1 MARDKNLVLGA
12 GKLFFDR
19 FDDDGAKT
27 GEFYIGN
34 TTSFSYSSDEER
46 QEHFSSDEAAR
57 EKDASI
63 VIRSDATVSFTT
75 DDIQPE
81 NLAMIFKGTAEA
93 LAVSADASTV
103 ENITVKRGRW
113 YQLGVDVANPTG
125 ARLITMT
132 SLTDDAGTP
141 VAVPGGDGG
150 VNYLVDE
157 DLGRIFIKEDA
168 TGVADDDVL
177 IATYAIA
184 ASTRSV
190 IISAG
195 EQITGALR
203 YIADNTTGPNVDHYF
218 PKVEISPDGDYEFK
232 GDDWNEMSFSGEVL
246 TTTLNGT
253 TLAKHYA
260 DGRAVAA

>member
-1 MARDKNLVLGA
+1 MAREKNLVLGA

-19 FDDDGAKT
+19 FDADGNKT

-34 TTSFSYSSDEER
+34 TTSLTYSTDEER

-63 VIRSDATVSFTT
+63 VTQSSATVGFTT

-81 NLAMIFKGTAEA
+81 NMAMVFKGTAAA

-125 ARLITMT
+125 ARMITMT
-132 SLTDDAGTP
+132 TLTNDAGTP

-150 VNYLVDE
+150 DNYIVDE
-157 DLGRIFIKEDA
+157 ALGRLFIKEDA
-168 TGVADDDVL
+168 PDVLDDDIL
-177 IATYAIA
+177 IATFAIA
-184 ASTRSV
+184 ASTRS
-190 IISAG
+190 IIIDSG
-195 EQITGALR
+195 DQITGALR
-203 YIADNTTGPNVDHYF
+203 YIADNTTGTNVDHYW
-218 PKVEISPDGDYEFK
+218 PKVELSPDGDYEFK
-232 GDDWNEMSFSGEVL
+232 GTDWNEMSFTGEVL

-253 TLAKHYA
+253 ALAKHYA